1 MHRRCDSR
9 HTLTSLRNDAVHAYS
24 LQRDKHPTC
33 NGALGYDE
41 VALDLLRTSR
51 LRGLASAVQR
61 LRQFMPVAR
70 TAAFSQIAVVTCT
83 SSANP
88 HRLVLVSSGQRGK
101 VSQDGAKCPL
111 SRDIKWRSRPKAGVQ
126 WDFLQRRLL
135 DISSPWTTPGRR
147 WWTLSKQG

>member
-61 LRQFMPVAR
+61 KRVLILYGKIPQTDTERSLAAAVSVRHVVMDPICNLR
-70 TAAFSQIAVVTCT
+70 IANGLRR
-83 SSANP
+83 A
-88 HRLVLVSSGQRGK
+88 
-101 VSQDGAKCPL
+101 
-111 SRDIKWRSRPKAGVQ
+111 IW
-126 WDFLQRRLL
+126 LQNIIILMM
-135 DISSPWTTPGRR
+135 
-147 WWTLSKQG
+147 